1 MKTKNIP
8 LLIMLF
14 AGAATSIITLWL
26 HYELFISL
34 VILLIVLCVFYT
46 IGLIVKKVIDS
57 FETAIREQK
66 IKEDEAK
73 EGIVVEKE
81 SEEEL
86 EEKPLDK

>member
-26 HYELFISL
+26 HYELIISL
-34 VILLIVLCVFYT
+34 VVLLAVLCVFYI
-46 IGLIVKKVIDS
+46 IGLIVKKVVDS
-57 FETAIREQK
+57 FETAIKEQK

-86 EEKPLDK
+86 EEKPLDN

>member
-26 HYELFISL
+26 HYELIISL
-34 VILLIVLCVFYT
+34 VVLLVVLCVFYI

-57 FETAIREQK
+57 FETAIKEQK

-86 EEKPLDK
+86 EEKPLDN